1 MSLEFDNNSENFAK
15 IRVFGVGGAGNNAI
29 NRMIEFGVKGA
40 ELIAV
45 NTDKQALFL
54 SKADQK
60 IQIGEKLTK
69 GLGAG
74 ADPAIGR
81 GAAEESRDELEAI
94 IKGAD
99 LVFVSCGLGGGTGT
113 GAAPVIAEIAKESNI
128 LTIGFVTKP
137 FWFEGHPRA
146 KAADR
151 GFEELKNVVDTI
163 VTIPNDKLLSTV
175 GKDTPLV
182 DAFKVADDV
191 LRQGIQGIIDLIGK
205 PALINLDFADVKK
218 VMTLR
223 GIAHMGIGLG
233 YGDNKMVE
241 AAKQAINSPLLD
253 TTIEGAR
260 GIIFNVTCD
269 PSTAM
274 HEIQDAAKVIEEG
287 ADPDADVFFGVCIDP
302 NLEDEVRITVIATG
316 FDTPL
321 EDFAEY
327 TRESNRNEN
336 AAKSMSQRKMQE
348 KIDYT
353 ELSTVEEPAPVHE
366 LSPIGMSS
374 KRPEPQPQ
382 PAPIDTASERLDLF
396 SDEDLEVPSFL
407 KKKPRRNRSDY

>member
-15 IRVFGVGGAGNNAI
+15 IRVFGVGGAGNNAV

-40 ELIAV
+40 ELIAI

-69 GLGAG
+69 GLGSG
-74 ADPAIGR
+74 ADPETGR
-81 GAAEESRDELEAI
+81 KAAEESREELEQAV
-94 IKGAD
+94 KGSD

-113 GAAPVIAEIAKESNI
+113 GAAPVVAEIAKESNA

-146 KAADR
+146 KAADV
-151 GFEELKNVVDTI
+151 GFETLKSVVDTI
-163 VTIPNDKLLSTV
+163 VTIPNDKLLNTV

-182 DAFKVADDV
+182 DAFRVADDV

-223 GIAHMGIGLG
+223 GVAHMGIGIG
-233 YGDNKMVE
+233 YGENKTVE

-260 GIIFNVTCD
+260 GIIFNVTGD
-269 PSTAM
+269 PSLGM
-274 HEIQDAAKVIEEG
+274 YEIQEAAKIIQES
-287 ADPDADVFFGVCIDP
+287 ADPEADVFFGVCIDP
-302 NLEDEVRITVIATG
+302 SLDDEVRITVIATG
-316 FDTPL
+316 FDAQPVAGSSA
-321 EDFAEY
+321 D
-327 TRESNRNEN
+327 NR
-336 AAKSMSQRKMQE
+336 
-348 KIDYT
+348 IDT
-353 ELSTVEEPAPVHE
+353 SGKPKLKETISFTDEEPLDVEPFASPVSRQKPSLDVPEAP
-366 LSPIGMSS
+366 SMGSGS
-374 KRPEPQPQ
+374 
-382 PAPIDTASERLDLF
+382 ADSGLDVF
-396 SDEDLEVPSFL
+396 GDEDLEIPSFL